1 MSEQTQK
8 MEKLLSLN
16 LNLDKFYAI
25 RIYENL
31 ITLQGEAKKLTILE
45 CDAAGF
51 VFKYEYNYLEAKKD
65 GVEITL
71 TFNY

>member
-31 ITLQGEAKKLTILE
+31 ITLQGEAKKLVSQLADLTKRDIAARELIKLVERLDLE
-45 CDAAGF
+45 
-51 VFKYEYNYLEAKKD
+51 L
-65 GVEITL
+65 
-71 TFNY
+71 